1 MQDSDEITILNED
14 HVRVTNIRTVI
25 DLKTYQMSNIRSVRM
40 DERESKLFAPVFF
53 MLITAVC
60 LALVALTNLDD
71 LSGYLKISL
80 YIGIGVL
87 LFLLLSTKTQY
98 SVRVRSS
105 DGELN
110 ILESNDKDSVEQIV
124 SAMRKAMS
132 LRE

>member
-14 HVRVTNIRTVI
+14 HVRITNIRTVI

-80 YIGIGVL
+80 YLGIGVL
-87 LFLLLSTKTQY
+87 LFLLLSTKTKY